1 MNYSRPWRGLGTTTK
16 HEYLKSMNTLI
27 IMIITAYFTFFGSFV
42 FGICAS
48 LGEEKKL
55 LRFSCVYININTWKL
70 VNHFFIIKMYLV
82 KKKIQIISKFLDM
95 IYKKVSKYANFT
107 QIIWSFWGFGEKSV
121 YRWIHEYWILIALIK
136 DEFFIKAIMRQI
148 WIQKIWNSLM
158 LFRNPLGV

>member
-70 VNHFFIIKMYLV
+70 VNHFFYHKNVFSQEKNTNNQQIFRYDLQKSQQVRKFYTNNLEFLRIWR
-82 KKKIQIISKFLDM
+82 KIC
-95 IYKKVSKYANFT
+95 VSVNPRILNT
-107 QIIWSFWGFGEKSV
+107 
-121 YRWIHEYWILIALIK
+121 EYWLHWLRMN
-136 DEFFIKAIMRQI
+136 F
-148 WIQKIWNSLM
+148 SLK
-158 LFRNPLGV
+158 L

>member
-55 LRFSCVYININTWKL
+55 LRFSCVYININIWKL
-70 VNHFFIIKMYLV
+70 VNHFFYHKNVFSQEKNTNNQQIFRYDLQKSQQVRKFYTNNLEFLRIWR
-82 KKKIQIISKFLDM
+82 KIC
-95 IYKKVSKYANFT
+95 VSVNPRILNT
-107 QIIWSFWGFGEKSV
+107 
-121 YRWIHEYWILIALIK
+121 EYWLHWLRMN
-136 DEFFIKAIMRQI
+136 F
-148 WIQKIWNSLM
+148 SLK
-158 LFRNPLGV
+158 L

>member
-70 VNHFFIIKMYLV
+70 VNNFFYHKNVFSQEKNTNNQQIFRYDLQKSQQVRKFYTNNLEFLRIWR
-82 KKKIQIISKFLDM
+82 KIC
-95 IYKKVSKYANFT
+95 VSVNPRILNT
-107 QIIWSFWGFGEKSV
+107 
-121 YRWIHEYWILIALIK
+121 EYWLHWLRMN
-136 DEFFIKAIMRQI
+136 F
-148 WIQKIWNSLM
+148 SLK
-158 LFRNPLGV
+158 L

>member
-55 LRFSCVYININTWKL
+55 LRFSCVYININIWKL
-70 VNHFFIIKMYLV
+70 VNHFFYHKNVFSQEKNTNNQQIFRYDLQKSQQVRKFYTNNLEFLRIWR
-82 KKKIQIISKFLDM
+82 KICVPVNPRIL
-95 IYKKVSKYANFT
+95 NT
-107 QIIWSFWGFGEKSV
+107 
-121 YRWIHEYWILIALIK
+121 EYWLHWLRMN
-136 DEFFIKAIMRQI
+136 F
-148 WIQKIWNSLM
+148 SLK
-158 LFRNPLGV
+158 L

>member
-55 LRFSCVYININTWKL
+55 LRFSCVYININIWKL
-70 VNHFFIIKMYLV
+70 VNHFFYHKNVFSQEKNTNNQQIFRYDLQKSQQVRKFYTNNLEFLRIWR
-82 KKKIQIISKFLDM
+82 KIC
-95 IYKKVSKYANFT
+95 VSVNPRILNT
-107 QIIWSFWGFGEKSV
+107 
-121 YRWIHEYWILIALIK
+121 EYWLHWLRM
-136 DEFFIKAIMRQI
+136 DF
-148 WIQKIWNSLM
+148 SLK
-158 LFRNPLGV
+158 L